1 MDLSARVPFIHPT
14 RGTLSDVAGRLM
26 VTAPNTN
33 GSAAGVGLSARLVAA
48 LKRQTAQQAVE

>member
-26 VTAPNTN
+26 VTAPIPMDWRP
-33 GSAAGVGLSARLVAA
+33 GSGCPRGWWPH
-48 LKRQTAQQAVE
+48 